1 MQQTIRHTKSAFRAG
16 FCLVLLCLA
25 LNLKGQHKNV
35 RFQHLTIEDGLA
47 QNMVDCMLQDSQ
59 GFMWFGTWNGLS
71 RFDGYNFQT
80 YNTERNDT
88 EALGNNFVYSLV
100 EDAYGNLWVGT
111 REGLYVYLYNR
122 DKFEKAAYL
131 FNGEGIDLH
140 ARVHSLAVSDG
151 NLLLVGTE
159 KGLLTLNIQNDQA
172 QITSSQVYSKSILE
186 SLKNEEVRDLLV
198 ASDGELWAGTDNGV
212 FIVGKDGKKLE
223 KLVSQLGSNS
233 LSSNHIQS
241 LYQDSQGAFWVGTDF
256 GLNRFDPVSR
266 QVLPFFHDPAN
277 LKSLPHNSIMDIL
290 EDGSGR
296 LLVATLGGLSIMEG
310 EELGFTNHKNEFY
323 SEHSLTN
330 NFVNSLAKDENGNI
344 WIGTERGGVNYYNIN
359 QNIFEHFE
367 FSVDDDNSLSNRTV
381 NSVFED
387 DKYLWVGT
395 AGGGLD
401 RFNPST
407 GQFKNYSYNA
417 QNINTL
423 SSDFITGLL
432 RDNEGNLWASS
443 WGAGLNKLVNEG
455 RADERFQRYQS
466 NGQNG
471 LTSNFVSSMTVDG
484 DGQLWVGTLSGLF
497 KFNIDSGLF
506 EQIKSDEGDQ
516 SITEVGCL
524 EFDSEGNLW
533 VGTRIGLYKLIFDGN
548 DMSIEKFTHDPD
560 NSFSISG
567 NYVISVQED
576 ADGDMWFG
584 TYGQGLNL
592 LRRGSDKFEVINTD
606 NGLGNNIIY
615 GIQQDNEK
623 NLWLSTD
630 YGLSR
635 LNPQTKQI
643 RNFYISDGLLNN
655 QYYWSASFKNKQGK
669 LYFGGMMGMDAF
681 DADWIKDVD
690 IAPKVVITDLKL
702 FNESIIP
709 QKGFNGVEVIDT
721 NPSRAEEVNLS
732 YKEKNFGIEFSSL
745 NYQEPE
751 MIRYAYILD
760 GFEKDWNYVT
770 SDRRYASYT
779 NLKPG
784 EYTFKVKAS
793 GANGEFGTET
803 TEIKVIIAPPFW
815 DTAWF
820 KGLMIVLLAGAIF
833 GYNRWRTYNLKRQK
847 LILEEQVKER
857 TERINKQKEAL
868 AAQALELKDK
878 NEELEEQQSLI
889 AGQNQRLEHQN
900 KEITV
905 QHNKLKDLNKKL
917 NLVSRLRLSFFTNI
931 SHEFRT
937 PLTLIIGPLERLR
950 KSEGL
955 SSDVKTSLDTMH
967 RNAQRLLHLI
977 NQIMDFRKIEKGKME
992 LKVSRASIA
1001 DLTKDVFTAFE
1012 SLASVKNISF
1022 HYKHKNVP
1030 SEVWFESRKME
1041 NILYNLLSNAFKY
1054 TPENGE
1060 VTLEVTGLTMKN
1072 SKLSAE
1078 DSTDDNQSVI
1088 SIKVCDSGTGISK
1101 ENLPLIFKRFY
1112 RIESEEAFQI
1122 NGSGIGLALTEELIK
1137 AHHGDIFVDSEL
1149 GRGSVFEIQFPCL
1162 KSSYESTEV
1171 TELGTS
1177 GLGIQEQIDVL
1188 KDELM
1193 SASKAMREAHGM
1205 SFIYKKDRP
1214 TVLVVED
1221 NGDLRRFMTHRL
1233 NETYNILEAP
1243 DGEEGIKLVKEETP
1257 ELIISDVMMPKVD
1270 GLELC
1275 SFIKSNLGTCHIP
1288 VILLTAKSSVEH
1300 QIQGYEL
1307 GADDYLAKPF
1317 NFDLL
1322 ESRVQNLIDSRTAL
1336 RHQFI
1341 QSPNFKVEKATT
1353 NSNDER
1359 FLTKAIEV
1367 VEAHLHNS
1375 GFSVQEF
1382 IQEMHVSRSFLHNKL
1397 TALTNQSTAEFIN
1410 CMRMKKA
1417 LSLLQETEK
1426 NISEV
1431 AYAVGYNDPKYFTRL
1446 FTKFYGESP
1455 KKYLVRISR
1464 AG

>member
-1 MQQTIRHTKSAFRAG
+1 MKYGIRHIKLALRAIV
-16 FCLVLLCLA
+16 CLLLLCLVF
-25 LNLKGQHKNV
+25 NLKAQHKNV

-80 YNTERNDT
+80 YNTERNDS

-100 EDAYGNLWVGT
+100 EDAFGNLWVGT
-111 REGLYVYLYNR
+111 REGLYVYLYNQ
-122 DKFEKAAYL
+122 DKFEKATNL
-131 FNGEGIDLH
+131 FDGDASNLN
-140 ARVHSLAVSDG
+140 ARIHSLAVTEGD
-151 NLLLVGTE
+151 LLLVGTE
-159 KGLLTLNIQNDQA
+159 NGLLAFNVLNEQA
-172 QITSSQVYSKSILE
+172 QITNSQAYNSSVLE
-186 SLKNEEVRDLLV
+186 SLRGKNIRDLLL
-198 ASDGELWAGTDNGV
+198 ATDGQLWAATNNGV
-212 FIVGKDGKKLE
+212 FIIDKDGKKLE
-223 KLVSQLGSNS
+223 NLQNQIRGNG
-233 LSSNHIQS
+233 LSSSFVQS
-241 LYQDSQGAFWVGTDF
+241 LFQDSEGFFWIGTDF
-256 GLNRFDPVSR
+256 GLNRY
-266 QVLPFFHDPAN
+266 DPAN
-277 LKSLPHNSIMDIL
+277 REVLRFLHDLENPKSLPHNAIMDIL

-296 LLVATLGGLSIMEG
+296 LLIATLGGLSIVEG
-310 EELGFTNHKNEFY
+310 EDFSFTNHKNEFY

-330 NFVNSLAKDENGNI
+330 NFVNSLTKDENGNI
-344 WIGTERGGVNYYNIN
+344 WVGTERGGVSFYNIN

-381 NSVFED
+381 NSIFED

-401 RFNPST
+401 RYNPST
-407 GQFKNYSYNA
+407 GRFKNYTYNS
-417 QNINTL
+417 QNVNSL
-423 SSDFITGLL
+423 SSEFITGVL
-432 RDNEGNLWASS
+432 RDNNGQLWVSS
-443 WGAGLNKLVNEG
+443 WGAGLNQLINEG
-455 RADERFQRYQS
+455 EENERFIRYQS
-466 NGQNG
+466 NAQNG
-471 LTSNFVSSMTVDG
+471 LTSSFVSSMTVDA
-484 DGQLWVGTLSGLF
+484 DGYLWVGTLSGLF
-497 KFNIDSGLF
+497 KFDIDSGVF
-506 EQIKSDEGDQ
+506 EQIRSEEDNQ

-524 EFDSEGNLW
+524 EIDSEGNLW
-533 VGTRIGLYKLIFDGN
+533 VGTRIGLYKLTFDQEGN
-548 DMSIEKFTHDPD
+548 TIQKFTHDP
-560 NSFSISG
+560 NNAFSISG
-567 NYVISVQED
+567 NYVISVKED

-592 LRRGSDKFEVINTD
+592 LRKGSDKFEVINTD
-606 NGLGNNIIY
+606 NGLSNNIIY

-635 LNPQTKQI
+635 LNPQTRQV

-655 QYYWSASFKNKQGK
+655 QYYWSASFKNKEGK

-681 DADWIKDVD
+681 YADWIKDVN

-702 FNESIIP
+702 FNESITP
-709 QKGFNGVEVIDT
+709 QKTFNGVEVIDT
-721 NPSRAEEVNLS
+721 NPSRAKEVNLS
-732 YKEKNFGIEFSSL
+732 YREKNFGIEFSSL

-760 GFEKDWNYVT
+760 GFEKEWNYVT

-803 TEIKVIIAPPFW
+803 TEVKVIIAPPFW

-820 KGLMIVLLAGAIF
+820 KGLMVVLLAGAVF

-847 LILEEQVKER
+847 LILEAQVKER
-857 TERINKQKEAL
+857 TERINRQKEAL

-900 KEITV
+900 KEITT
-905 QHNKLKDLNKKL
+905 QHNKLKELNKKL

-950 KSEGL
+950 RSEGL
-955 SSDVKTSLDTMH
+955 SNEVKNSLDTMH

-992 LKVSRASIA
+992 LKVSRSNIA

-1012 SLASVKNISF
+1012 SLATVKNITF
-1022 HYKHKNVP
+1022 NYKEKDVP
-1030 SEVWFESRKME
+1030 TEVWFEARKME

-1060 VTLEVTGLTMKN
+1060 VSLEVTGLTMKN

-1149 GRGSVFEIQFPCL
+1149 GRGSVFEVQLPCL
-1162 KSSYESTEV
+1162 KSSYESSEV
-1171 TELGTS
+1171 IDKEPA
-1177 GLGIQEQIDVL
+1177 GLGIQEQIEVL

-1193 SASKAMREAHGM
+1193 TASKHMREAHVM
-1205 SFIYKKDRP
+1205 SFVYKKDRP

-1243 DGEEGIKLVKEETP
+1243 DGEEGIKLAKDETP
-1257 ELIISDVMMPKVD
+1257 DLIISDVMMPKVD

-1275 SFIKSNLGTCHIP
+1275 TFIKSNLGTCHIP
-1288 VILLTAKSSVEH
+1288 VILLTAKSSIEH
-1300 QIQGYEL
+1300 QIQGYDL

-1341 QSPNFKVEKATT
+1341 QSPNFKVEKSTT
-1353 NSNDER
+1353 NSTDEK

-1367 VEAHLHNS
+1367 VETHLHNPD
-1375 GFSVQEF
+1375 FSVQEF
-1382 IQEMHVSRSFLHNKL
+1382 VQEMHMSRSFLHNKL
-1397 TALTNQSTAEFIN
+1397 SALTNQSTAEFIN
-1410 CMRMKKA
+1410 CIRMKKA
-1417 LSLLQETEK
+1417 LSLLQETER

-1455 KKYLVRISR
+1455 KKYLVRISK